1 MLLSYPRSG
10 NHLLRFLVESATGH
24 PTLGA
29 IDSERSPFPVGVH
42 DLPIFLRLK
51 GMRVSSPLP
60 ILVKRHSH
68 FPEDDFE
75 KTILLVR
82 EPVEAILSHL
92 KHESDEDFELKV
104 HPEVAIFT
112 ENLRVFDLLPAE
124 AKLRVEYSDL
134 MTDPRAGLQ
143 DVLSFLGQ
151 LELCS
156 SARVDAAVR
165 KRTSAYRSL
174 ERPDAR
180 KSQKYRDLF
189 PRRADYVQSML

>member
-1 MLLSYPRSG
+1 
-10 NHLLRFLVESATGH
+10 
-24 PTLGA
+24 
-29 IDSERSPFPVGVH
+29 
-42 DLPIFLRLK
+42 
-51 GMRVSSPLP
+51 MRVSSPLP
-60 ILVKRHSH
+60 ILVKRHSL